1 MCARCQK
8 QFSGAFSAAEFLA
21 VERPMEEYQIVLLV
35 IAAGLVVGFGFLFWG
50 FHRIDKG
57 KM

>member
-1 MCARCQK
+1 
-8 QFSGAFSAAEFLA
+8 
-21 VERPMEEYQIVLLV
+21 MEEYQIVLLV